1 MASRETQQRI
11 VDAAVRLFN
20 EHGTAAV
27 STNRIAEHCGLSKGN
42 LHYHFRNKR
51 EIIQYVYGRIVD
63 EMNADWRTDPQHP
76 TLDHMAAM
84 FARQAVLSY
93 TYRFFYRE
101 MHALLRSDPLL
112 MQRHRENW
120 ARRVPVLEAFFLAL
134 SKAGVLNLC
143 GNRLLIRSLV
153 QSTWIIADNWLNS
166 VEFLG
171 REISADSIMS
181 GYELILDIFRPY
193 FAAGENRIIDESREA
208 IRCHSRL
215 SQVVMAREEASLA

>member
-11 VDAAVRLFN
+11 VDSAVRLFN

-27 STNRIAEHCGLSKGN
+27 STNRIAETCGLSKGN

-51 EIIQYVYGRIVD
+51 EIIQHVYGEIVD

-76 TLDHMAAM
+76 TLHHMAAM
-84 FARQAVLSY
+84 FARQAILSY

-101 MHALLRSDPLL
+101 MHALLRCDPLL

-134 SKAGVLNLC
+134 SHAGVLNLC
-143 GNRLLIRSLV
+143 GNRVLIRSLV

-171 REISADSIMS
+171 REISTDSIMS

-193 FAAGENRIIDESREA
+193 LASGENTIIDESRAA
-208 IRCHSRL
+208 IRCHSRF
-215 SQVVMAREEASLA
+215 SPVVMSDEASLV

>member
-11 VDAAVRLFN
+11 LEAAVRLFN

-51 EIIQYVYGRIVD
+51 EIIQHAYGKIVD
-63 EMNADWRTDPQHP
+63 EMNVDWRTDPQHP
-76 TLDHMAAM
+76 TLHHMAAM
-84 FARQAVLSY
+84 FARQALLSY

-120 ARRVPVLEAFFLAL
+120 SRRVPVLEAFFLAL
-134 SKAGVLNLC
+134 SNAGVLNLC
-143 GNRLLIRSLV
+143 GNRALIKSLV
-153 QSTWIIADNWLNS
+153 QSTWIISDNWLNS

-171 REISADSIMS
+171 HEISADSIMS
-181 GYELILDIFRPY
+181 GYELILDIFKPY
-193 FAAGENRIIDESREA
+193 FSSGENKIINESRAA
-208 IRCHSRL
+208 IRVYSRFSL
-215 SQVVMAREEASLA
+215 VMPQTAASLV